1 MDSIL
6 IEIIHDI
13 QFYLCDVS
21 ELNKLKIAWPLVY
34 GYPDY
39 KSIKIYRQYL
49 IFEVVTRHYMTKLM
63 LLLLQHQSDLRPVFT
78 DQRMFDQSIN
88 SA

>member
-21 ELNKLKIAWPLVY
+21 GLNNLKIAWPSVY
-34 GYPDY
+34 SYPDY
-39 KSIKIYRQYL
+39 KSIKIYNQYL
-49 IFEVVTRHYMTKLM
+49 IFEVVTRHYMTKLKT
-63 LLLLQHQSDLRPVFT
+63 LLVQHQSDSRPVFT